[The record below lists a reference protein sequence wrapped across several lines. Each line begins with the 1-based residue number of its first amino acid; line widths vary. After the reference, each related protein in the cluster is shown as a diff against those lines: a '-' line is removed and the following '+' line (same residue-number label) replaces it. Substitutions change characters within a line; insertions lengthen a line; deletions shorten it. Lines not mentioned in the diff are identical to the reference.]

1 LKKREPTFETE
12 NIFWVAIFFQNP
24 ELKIFLGSP
33 IFLGGELFL
42 DSPIIFWAV
51 NYFWTRQLFFGRV
64 RIFVNLFGQ

>member
-24 ELKIFLGSP
+24 EVK

-42 DSPIIFWAV
+42 DSPIIFWTV
-51 NYFWTRQLFFGRV
+51 NYFWTRQLFFGR
-64 RIFVNLFGQ
+64 